1 MKSQARI
8 AYAVGDAGIN
18 LYFISTL
25 SFLLYFYTDIYGIS
39 AAVASGVFFVA
50 RQIDALTDPLMGY
63 ICDRTVSKWGKMR
76 PYLLFGAIPL
86 GLISI
91 AVFTVPDF
99 GEVGK
104 IVWAY
109 VTYTLFGILYTV
121 VTIPYAA
128 LTGMLT
134 TDHDERATLSTLRM
148 AGAFTGA
155 LIVSSLMLPMATWFG
170 SEDTGFQMV
179 MVIFSIG
186 STLLIWITFMGTKEQ
201 IDILEADTKVE
212 FKDAW
217 KAISKNPPLWIVITL
232 FILGMLAF
240 TFRQTS
246 TPYYFKYTMGR
257 PDLIAPFL
265 TVTLLVMYGGL
276 LGIPSAVKKWGKSIS
291 IQIGAVVAMIG
302 AIGFYF
308 NSPDNVTMV
317 FVWGSILAIGG
328 APIAVLGW
336 AMIPDTVEYAQHR
349 HGVRAD
355 GMIFSTATFFQKTG
369 KTIAGTAI
377 PAILALT
384 GFVANEV
391 QSQTALDGILISMAL
406 VPFVVNVLLFVVP
419 KFYALDSTAHGELV
433 ADLRQKKL
441 DRAVTNQ

>member
-1 MKSQARI
+1 
-8 AYAVGDAGIN
+8 
-18 LYFISTL
+18 
-25 SFLLYFYTDIYGIS
+25 
-39 AAVASGVFFVA
+39 
-50 RQIDALTDPLMGY
+50 
-63 ICDRTVSKWGKMR
+63 
-76 PYLLFGAIPL
+76 
-86 GLISI
+86 
-91 AVFTVPDF
+91 
-99 GEVGK
+99 
-104 IVWAY
+104 
-109 VTYTLFGILYTV
+109 
-121 VTIPYAA
+121 
-128 LTGMLT
+128 
-134 TDHDERATLSTLRM
+134 
-148 AGAFTGA
+148 
-155 LIVSSLMLPMATWFG
+155 
-170 SEDTGFQMV
+170 
-179 MVIFSIG
+179 
-186 STLLIWITFMGTKEQ
+186 
-201 IDILEADTKVE
+201 
-212 FKDAW
+212 
-217 KAISKNPPLWIVITL
+217 
-232 FILGMLAF
+232 
-240 TFRQTS
+240 
-246 TPYYFKYTMGR
+246 MGR